1 MSKYEGT
8 FSGTHRP
15 ARRDTMYR
23 STREARN
30 ESGFDQGSA
39 PGCAVLVIA
48 LTASTAVL
56 AVLGHGA
63 GVLGV

>member
-1 MSKYEGT
+1 MSKYKGT

-15 ARRDTMYR
+15 VRRDTMYK
-23 STREARN
+23 STREASN

-48 LTASTAVL
+48 LTAGTAVL
-56 AVLGHGA
+56 GVLGHA
-63 GVLGV
+63 ASTLT

>member
-39 PGCAVLVIA
+39 PGCAVL
-48 LTASTAVL
+48 